1 MKPKHMRGDQINLQP
16 ARIAQATASYMRI
29 AVFAPLLCLY
39 SALAH
44 AQLFALPATGTDI
57 VGQVRHIKAKQ
68 SDTLLDIARRFDLGY
83 NQIHDANPG
92 VDMWIPGAG
101 TRVTLPTRYILPNA
115 PRKGIVVNIAEMRL
129 YYYPK
134 IPKGLTPF
142 VETYPISIGR
152 QYWGTP
158 VGTTKVIAK
167 IPNPAWYPPASIRA
181 EHAAEGNPLP
191 RRVAPGVNNPLGL
204 FALQLGL
211 PGYLIHGTNKD
222 YGVGMQVSH
231 GCIRLYPED
240 IERLFDSVPKGTPVR
255 IINQPYKVGWDNGS
269 LYLEVHPLLNGT
281 PLAKRQNLT
290 PIVKTVLKV
299 THGLAN
305 YKVNW
310 EQVQRVGSQHL
321 GIPEK
326 IGMQKSRGIQDA
338 SR

>member
-1 MKPKHMRGDQINLQP
+1 MNGHP
-16 ARIAQATASYMRI
+16 AKYSPGLNSLPMHRHILAGIVIVLTY
-29 AVFAPLLCLY
+29 LY
-39 SALAH
+39 TSLAH
-44 AQLFALPATGTDI
+44 AQLFALPAPGNDI
-57 VGQVRHIKAKQ
+57 VGQVRYIKAKQ

-101 TRVTLPTRYILPNA
+101 TRVVLPTRYILPDA
-115 PRKGIVVNIAEMRL
+115 PRKGIVINIAEMRL

-134 IPKGLTPF
+134 IPAGLTPF

-152 QYWGTP
+152 RYWGTP
-158 VGTTKVIAK
+158 LGTTKVIAK

-181 EHAAEGNPLP
+181 EHAAQGEPLP
-191 RRVAPGVNNPLGL
+191 RRVAPGPNNPLGQ

-240 IERLFDSVPKGTPVR
+240 ISRLFASVPRGTPVR
-255 IINQPYKVGWDNGS
+255 IINQPYKLGWHNGA

-290 PIVKTVLKV
+290 PIVKTVLKE
-299 THGLAN
+299 TGNLKN
-305 YKVNW
+305 YQVNW
-310 EQVQRVGSQHL
+310 DQVQRVGSQHL
-321 GIPEK
+321 GIPEE
-326 IGMQKSRGIQDA
+326 IGPPRKTGIQDA